1 KITVWDNQKILASQD
16 RNKEIEQHLQN
27 AVVVVL
33 LISSDFLSNDHIMD
47 EEIPIIM
54 QKHNN
59 GDLVIPIVVRD
70 CNWEWE
76 EQLAKIQ
83 AVNGGKALNSEADKD
98 TAFANAARQIQEA
111 IANLSN

>member
-1 KITVWDNQKILASQD
+1 
-16 RNKEIEQHLQN
+16 
-27 AVVVVL
+27 
-33 LISSDFLSNDHIMD
+33 M
-47 EEIPIIM
+47 
-54 QKHNN
+54 
-59 GDLVIPIVVRD
+59 RD